1 VEASSLGMENEP
13 LSIHLHLFRRDHES
27 EVIEEEEMQL
37 ELIKLVL
44 REATDLHIRF

>member
-1 VEASSLGMENEP
+1 MENEP
-13 LSIHLHLFRRDHES
+13 PSIYLHLFRRDHES